1 MLFYPNASGV
11 LPFMYSLSTCW
22 NSGRHTCGREMLRE
36 IRSLGFEYSELSHGI
51 RISLLPGILEAVD
64 AGEIRIST
72 LHNFCPLPMG
82 INWPAPNLFKFS
94 AEDRRE
100 RDSALKH
107 TLKTIETAHRV
118 GAKLIVLH
126 SGSADLKSG
135 SLFSRKVE
143 YQEKLEELVL
153 AGKKDSDKYRKLVED
168 LEVRR
173 ERYKVEPMHRS
184 LEMIK
189 QLAEVAGE
197 KGLLLGIENRE
208 DVEEI
213 PFDHDLPEFLADLP
227 ENVRYWHDCG
237 HAQIK
242 ENLGF
247 ILNHAHHV
255 ENLSKRL
262 GGFHV
267 HDVLQNEEGMHD
279 HCPPGVGMI
288 DYAAIRPMVKPE
300 HIKVLEMSPGLPAEE
315 VAKGFAHIKSVWGPE

>member
-36 IRSLGFEYSELSHGI
+36 IRSLGFEYAELSHGI

-64 AGEIRIST
+64 AGEIKIST

-168 LEVRR
+168 LEIRR
-173 ERYKVEPMHRS
+173 EKYKGEPMQRS
-184 LEMIK
+184 LDMIRK
-189 QLAEVAGE
+189 LAGAALAILAAWLLWQGISAVSMIVSRGSPLDDALLQPPTSLWRILAAGLALLG
-197 KGLLLGIENRE
+197 GLLAALNVKGGAWLGMTGA
-208 DVEEI
+208 VL
-213 PFDHDLPEFLADLP
+213 FAALPGAMAALGTDSSLWMDEVYSGGAMIVLAGLLAF
-227 ENVRYWHDCG
+227 V
-237 HAQIK
+237 
-242 ENLGF
+242 
-247 ILNHAHHV
+247 
-255 ENLSKRL
+255 KR
-262 GGFHV
+262 
-267 HDVLQNEEGMHD
+267 
-279 HCPPGVGMI
+279 
-288 DYAAIRPMVKPE
+288 
-300 HIKVLEMSPGLPAEE
+300 S
-315 VAKGFAHIKSVWGPE
+315 